1 MRNTRVA
8 RRYALALMTA
18 AEGQQTVE
26 KVAADV
32 AFLGS
37 LTRTSRDLR
46 MLLASPV
53 VSVARKRSVLQAL
66 LKGRVQPMTQSF
78 VELLTTKQREAL
90 LPDIVEQFDALRDE
104 RLGIVNVHVTTAV
117 ALTPEQQ
124 QTLLLALEQHTQ
136 KNVRV
141 RTNVDPAVK
150 GGLRI
155 RIGDTVLDATVT
167 HMLERLHRR
176 FLEGTA
182 FTH

>member
-26 KVAADV
+26 SVTVDV
-32 AFLGS
+32 AFIGS

-78 VELLTTKQREAL
+78 VELLITKQREGL
-90 LPDIVEQFDALRDE
+90 LPDIVAQFDELRDE

-117 ALTPEQQ
+117 DLPPEQHKA
-124 QTLLLALEQHTQ
+124 LLLALEQYSQ
-136 KNVRV
+136 KKVRV
-141 RTNVDPAVK
+141 RIDVDPAVK

-167 HMLERLHRR
+167 HTLERLHQR
-176 FLEGTA
+176 FLQGTA